1 MSWRRRPALLAFS
14 VATHRYVRPRSYTPC
29 VEFFVPGGEPEFG
42 RPRTSYRSW
51 ALASPYASEREEYY
65 LLINDE
71 PVGEAAAR
79 LRAVR
84 SANVIRHH
92 RGPAPARDES
102 GQ

>member
-1 MSWRRRPALLAFS
+1 
-14 VATHRYVRPRSYTPC
+14 
-29 VEFFVPGGEPEFG
+29 VEFFVQGGEPEFG
-42 RPRTSYRSW
+42 RPRISYRSW
-51 ALASPYASEREEYY
+51 ALASPYASEREEYP
-65 LLINDE
+65 LISDE

-84 SANVIRHH
+84 STNVIRHH